1 MMDSQTKLIIGIC
14 ALIPLVLIVNLALLS
29 AFRKRSRPDGQR
41 MIIHARNSIQ
51 QPWREEDDQLH
62 ELAKRVEDLK
72 KDGPNPPAHS
82 P

>member
-1 MMDSQTKLIIGIC
+1 MGSQTKLIIGIC

-29 AFRKRSRPDGQR
+29 ALRKRHRPDTQR
-41 MIIHARNSIQ
+41 MIIRARNSLQ
-51 QPWREEDDQLH
+51 QPWREEDDQLL

-72 KDGPNPPAHS
+72 KSAPKPPPDS